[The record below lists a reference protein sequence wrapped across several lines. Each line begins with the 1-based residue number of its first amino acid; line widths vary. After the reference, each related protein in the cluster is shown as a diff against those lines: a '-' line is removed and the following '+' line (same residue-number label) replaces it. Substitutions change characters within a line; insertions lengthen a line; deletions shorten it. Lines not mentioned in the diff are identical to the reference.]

1 AASASAA
8 ATAGAASA
16 ATPQIQTRTRSVP
29 TRAATYSLRSS
40 TKVSRIRSS
49 HSRESSSKTAVQG
62 ASGHRCSS
70 SPNVTKVLGKKILT
84 PAAAAAS
91 PLGKRRRA
99 ARLRRTQQ
107 RISAAQAF
115 WQRILEELS
124 EAPGK
129 CDVCGGAEAT
139 EENAILFCD
148 ACDVPVHLNCY
159 GVEAVPPGDWYCDY
173 CQDVLRQEV
182 AAAEAAAGEASQPA
196 AAAAKAAMASHLP
209 APSSSSSSSSRGSRS
224 TKMRPQEDLHAP
236 FPRCCWLCPRR
247 SGALVRTVEGPWVHV
262 ACALWTPELEVV
274 SRGASAASL
283 PVAASGGMRAA
294 GEPLPGVSTRGS
306 NRNCGSDEAS
316 KALSSDSSQGPSFQG
331 MQSGCTAGSTHKVN
345 NTAGDLRLLQLLLL
359 MWDTSRGWGNTV
371 CAAEAAKAP
380 SASL

>member
-1 AASASAA
+1 MDLAAPTPPTAQPVGATPSWPTPSAAVAAAASASAA

-139 EENAILFCD
+139 EVCMHDDGGRVSCRRA
-148 ACDVPVHLNCY
+148 
-159 GVEAVPPGDWYCDY
+159 
-173 CQDVLRQEV
+173 RV
-182 AAAEAAAGEASQPA
+182 AGLAGIGY
-196 AAAAKAAMASHLP
+196 M
-209 APSSSSSSSSRGSRS
+209 
-224 TKMRPQEDLHAP
+224 
-236 FPRCCWLCPRR
+236 
-247 SGALVRTVEGPWVHV
+247 
-262 ACALWTPELEVV
+262 
-274 SRGASAASL
+274 
-283 PVAASGGMRAA
+283 
-294 GEPLPGVSTRGS
+294 
-306 NRNCGSDEAS
+306 
-316 KALSSDSSQGPSFQG
+316 
-331 MQSGCTAGSTHKVN
+331 
-345 NTAGDLRLLQLLLL
+345 
-359 MWDTSRGWGNTV
+359 
-371 CAAEAAKAP
+371 
-380 SASL
+380 